1 MFEQIF
7 SGDSFSA
14 VIGLCGTI
22 FGSIIT
28 LVAAKIQANRDLRKQ
43 LALQRQDVFETQ
55 LESKKHYLMRLRETQ
70 DYCFKVESW
79 LMRIQGVSHKKM
91 IAKYEETGVYP
102 SVSIVFIET
111 PSALLSSAM
120 NGILADLY
128 ANISLYNSLIGNN
141 TISKEH
147 ANRLLNEIYEYAMSA
162 RSILFDYSNNCS
174 QPQIQKAEREE
185 IMLLIERNIQLEL
198 GMLGKKRRKERCI
211 QDNSL
216 TS

>member
-1 MFEQIF
+1 MLEQIVN
-7 SGDSFSA
+7 GDSFSA

-22 FGSIIT
+22 FGSMIT
-28 LVAAKIQANRDLRKQ
+28 LIAAKIQTNRDLRKQ

-79 LMRIQGVSHKKM
+79 LMKIQGICHEKM

-102 SVSIVFIET
+102 SVSIVFVET
-111 PSALLSSAM
+111 PTALLSSAM

-128 ANISLYNSLIGNN
+128 ANISLYNSLIASN
-141 TISKEH
+141 TLPKDH
-147 ANRLLNEIYEYAMSA
+147 ANRLLNEIYKYAMSA
-162 RSILFDYSNNCS
+162 RSILFDYSNSCS
-174 QPQIQKAEREE
+174 QTQIQQAEREE

-198 GMLGKKRRKERCI
+198 GMLGKKRRKEQCI
-211 QDNSL
+211 QDNSPN
-216 TS
+216 